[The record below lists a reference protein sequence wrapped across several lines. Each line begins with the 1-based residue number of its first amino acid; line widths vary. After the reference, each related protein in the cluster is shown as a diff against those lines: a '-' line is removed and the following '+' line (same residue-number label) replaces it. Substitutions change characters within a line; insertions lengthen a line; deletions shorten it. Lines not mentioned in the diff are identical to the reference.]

1 MRVVA
6 RAYRPRVT
14 PTAYGRATGLPSF
27 RPNQQYRADT
37 PHFQDRR
44 YRRQESKIYDHSI
57 VTLTQLNII
66 NVEIAAPTAA
76 ALFQLLAGPVFL
88 TGGDTAL
95 RTGDGGV
102 ELETAELW

>member
-1 MRVVA
+1 MA
-6 RAYRPRVT
+6 Q
-14 PTAYGRATGLPSF
+14 GRLPL
-27 RPNQQYRADT
+27 
-37 PHFQDRR
+37 
-44 YRRQESKIYDHSI
+44 

-95 RTGDGGV
+95 RTRDGGV

>member
-1 MRVVA
+1 MA
-6 RAYRPRVT
+6 PGN
-14 PTAYGRATGLPSF
+14 PPGSLF
-27 RPNQQYRADT
+27 RPG
-37 PHFQDRR
+37 PRR
-44 YRRQESKIYDHSI
+44 YSTGVCIKEAPALTHGPRAHGRLPL

>member
-1 MRVVA
+1 MSVLK
-6 RAYRPRVT
+6 RPRRSHNVM
-14 PTAYGRATGLPSF
+14 AQGRLPL
-27 RPNQQYRADT
+27 
-37 PHFQDRR
+37 
-44 YRRQESKIYDHSI
+44 